1 MFSCPPV
8 WWRQQ
13 LNITTWLI
21 TATSTPRALFRI
33 AQQTHTPWNSGIQH
47 KQPSPVCRLDRVSAS
62 SLNTITHCTTV
73 EQHIPR
79 TGDVF
84 GHHDLSESINSL
96 PMSVNRSYRYTP
108 PGMIWL
114 FFCLWFTLLRRLGNR
129 YRYRPLIATFDSL
142 SPLRYYAMSNY
153 DTYTR
158 TGPSWTIFDPS
169 LLLLDCALSSYF
181 WIRVALAVLDRE
193 PSWRHC
199 AMSRWANLMSTCS
212 TSSHDPLLLLGTNNY
227 C

>member
-1 MFSCPPV
+1 M
-8 WWRQQ
+8 
-13 LNITTWLI
+13 
-21 TATSTPRALFRI
+21 
-33 AQQTHTPWNSGIQH
+33 
-47 KQPSPVCRLDRVSAS
+47 
-62 SLNTITHCTTV
+62 
-73 EQHIPR
+73 
-79 TGDVF
+79 
-84 GHHDLSESINSL
+84 DLSTHNDWCPLTTPSL
-96 PMSVNRSYRYTP
+96 LWPLMGEEHSPHLGQHQDCDISTISDQLTR
-108 PGMIWL
+108 
-114 FFCLWFTLLRRLGNR
+114 FFCLLRGLGDR
-129 YRYRPLIATFDSL
+129 HRYRPLIATFDSL

>member
-1 MFSCPPV
+1 MTLPV
-8 WWRQQ
+8 KKQWWRNDVAMLLQYNPK
-13 LNITTWLI
+13 L
-21 TATSTPRALFRI
+21 TATLLLLLHHCPRP
-33 AQQTHTPWNSGIQH
+33 QWY
-47 KQPSPVCRLDRVSAS
+47 
-62 SLNTITHCTTV
+62 CTTG
-73 EQHIPR
+73 PLK
-79 TGDVF
+79 DNNA
-84 GHHDLSESINSL
+84 DLSESINSL